1 MFTPC
6 STFLL
11 FKRSQYK
18 LAANRRIQIIFY
30 NTLLKVS
37 KANCGEK
44 RYSNLV
50 ILRLFF
56 GARQRLPYSEA
67 FGV

>member
-18 LAANRRIQIIFY
+18 LAANRRIQIICY
-30 NTLLKVS
+30 YTLFNVS
-37 KANCGEK
+37 KANCPEK
-44 RYSNLV
+44 SYSNLV

-56 GARQRLPYSEA
+56 GARQRLPYLEA